1 MTIFNPEWRV
11 TIDGQ
16 IYTDVIL
23 SGVSITSGRTD
34 IYSQPVAGYCSLT
47 VINLDNSVFP
57 FNVNQGMTLQLK
69 DSTDTYRTIFGGNI
83 TDVTLEVVS
92 AGGSGIA
99 TAASLTALGALSRLP
114 KALTEGVLAKD
125 LDGVQIA
132 VLLEDLLVN
141 NWLEVPPAFT
151 WSSYPAT
158 TTWAN
163 AENTGLGTIDTG
175 IYELES
181 RTREVTDVYSLA
193 SSLAVSGFGYLWE
206 CSCGLINYAGAT
218 HRQDYLAN
226 NGYTTISANQGLAA
240 GIRTV
245 TQSGDVRNVIALKW
259 RAGTEEVEDLD
270 SIAVFGKLGQTITT
284 TLEKKTDA
292 EDQAQRYLDLRS
304 YPRAKFESITFPI
317 TSPELSD
324 EQRDA
329 LLGIFMGMPISLT
342 DLPLNINGGQFQG
355 FVEGFRWSVSLNSIL
370 LTINMSPI
378 EFSLVAINWEQVNAA
393 EQWNTLS
400 NTLTWEQAT
409 GAVA

>member
-1 MTIFNPEWRV
+1 MSIFNPEWRV
-11 TIDGQ
+11 TIGGE
-16 IYTDVIL
+16 IYTNVIL

-47 VINLDNSVFP
+47 VINLNNSVFE
-57 FNVNQGMTLQLK
+57 FQVNQGMTLQLK
-69 DSTDTYRTIFGGNI
+69 DSTGTYVTIFGGNI

-92 AGGSGIA
+92 AGGSGMA

-132 VLLEDLLVN
+132 SLLTDLLVN
-141 NWLEVPPAFT
+141 NWLEVPAGLT
-151 WSSYPAT
+151 WATYSST
-158 TTWAN
+158 ETWAN
-163 AENTGLGTIDTG
+163 AQNTGLGEIDTG
-175 IYELES
+175 IYELQS
-181 RTREVTDVYSLA
+181 RTAEVTDVYSLA
-193 SSLAVSGFGYLWE
+193 SALAVSGFGYLYE
-206 CSCGLINYAGAT
+206 SADGLINYAGAT

-226 NGYTTISANQGLAA
+226 NGYTVISANQGLAA

-245 TQSGDVRNVIALKW
+245 TQSGDVRNVIALKY
-259 RAGTEEVEDLD
+259 RGGTEEVEDLE
-270 SIAVFGKLGQTITT
+270 SIAIFGKLGQSITT
-284 TLEKKTDA
+284 TLENKTDA

-324 EQRDA
+324 QQRDA

-342 DLPLNINGGQFQG
+342 DLPLNISGGEFQG
-355 FVEGFRWSVSLNSIL
+355 YVEGFTWSVSLNSIL

-378 EFSLVAINWEQVNAA
+378 EFSQVAINWEQVNAA
-393 EQWNTLS
+393 EVWNTIS
-400 NTLTWEQAT
+400 NTLTWEKAI

>member
-1 MTIFNPEWRV
+1 MSIFNPEWRV
-11 TIDGQ
+11 TIGST
-16 IYTDVIL
+16 IYTNVTL

-47 VINLDNSVFP
+47 VINLDNSVFD
-57 FNVNQGMTLQLK
+57 FQVNQGMTLQLK
-69 DSTDTYRTIFGGNI
+69 DSTGTYRTMFGGNLTDI
-83 TDVTLEVVS
+83 TIEVVS
-92 AGGSGIA
+92 AGGAGMA

-125 LDGVQIA
+125 LDGEQIA

-141 NWLEVPPAFT
+141 NWIEVPAALT
-151 WSSYPAT
+151 WAAYPAT
-158 TTWAN
+158 ETWLTAQ
-163 AENTGLGTIDTG
+163 NTGLGEIDSG
-175 IYELES
+175 IYELQA
-181 RTREVTDVYSLA
+181 RTADVTDVYSLA
-193 SSLAVSGFGYLWE
+193 SALAVSGFGYLYE
-206 CSCGLINYAGAT
+206 SSDGLINYAGAT

-226 NGYTTISANQGLAA
+226 NGYTTISANQGLSA

-259 RAGTEEVEDLD
+259 RAGTEEVSDLT
-270 SIAVFGKLGQTITT
+270 SIAQFGKLGQSITT
-284 TLEKKTDA
+284 TLHNKVDA
-292 EDQAQRYLDLRS
+292 ESQSQRYLDLRA

-317 TSPELSD
+317 TSPELSN

-329 LLGIFMGMPISLT
+329 LLGVFMGMPISLT
-342 DLPLNINGGQFQG
+342 DLPLNISGGQFQG
-355 FVEGFRWSVSLNSIL
+355 FVEGFTWSVSLNSIL

-378 EFSLVAINWEQVNAA
+378 EFSLVAINWAQVNAA
-393 EQWNTLS
+393 ERWNTLS

>member
-1 MTIFNPEWRV
+1 MSIFNPEWRV
-11 TIDGQ
+11 TIGST
-16 IYTDVIL
+16 IYTNVTL
-23 SGVSITSGRTD
+23 SGLSITSGRTD

-47 VINLDNSVFP
+47 VINLDNSVFD
-57 FNVNQGMTLQLK
+57 FQINQGMTLQLK
-69 DSTDTYRTIFGGNI
+69 DSTGTYRTMFGGNL
-83 TDVTLEVVS
+83 TDITLEVVS
-92 AGGSGIA
+92 AGGAGMA

-114 KALTEGVLAKD
+114 KALTEGLLAKD

-141 NWLEVPPAFT
+141 NWIEVPAALT
-151 WSSYPAT
+151 WNTYPAT
-158 TTWAN
+158 TTWLT
-163 AENTGLGTIDTG
+163 AENTGLGEIDSG
-175 IYELES
+175 IYELEA
-181 RTREVTDVYSLA
+181 RTADVTDVYSLA
-193 SSLAVSGFGYLWE
+193 SALAVSGFGYLWE
-206 CSCGLINYAGAT
+206 SSDGLINYAGAT

-226 NGYTTISANQGLAA
+226 NGYTTISANQGLSA

-259 RAGTEEVEDLD
+259 RAGTEEVSDQT
-270 SIAVFGKLGQTITT
+270 SIDQFGKLGQSITT
-284 TLEKKTDA
+284 TLHDALDA
-292 EDQAQRYLDLRS
+292 ESQAQRYLDLRA

-317 TSPELSD
+317 TSPELSN

-342 DLPLNINGGQFQG
+342 DLPLNISGGQFQG
-355 FVEGFRWSVSLNSIL
+355 FVEGFTWSVSLNSIL

-393 EQWNTLS
+393 ETWNTLS

>member
-11 TIDGQ
+11 TIGGE
-16 IYTDVIL
+16 IYTNVIL
-23 SGVSITSGRTD
+23 SGLSITSGRTD

-47 VINLDNSVFP
+47 VINLNNSVFE
-57 FNVNQGMTLQLK
+57 FQVNQGMTLQLK
-69 DSTDTYRTIFGGNI
+69 DSTGTYVTMFGGNI
-83 TDVTLEVVS
+83 TDVTLEVVA

-132 VLLEDLLVN
+132 SLLTDLLVN
-141 NWLEVPPAFT
+141 NWLEVPAGLT
-151 WSSYPAT
+151 WATYSST
-158 TTWAN
+158 ETWAN
-163 AENTGLGTIDTG
+163 AQNTGLGEIDEG

-181 RTREVTDVYSLA
+181 RTAEVTDVYSLA
-193 SSLAVSGFGYLWE
+193 SALAVSGFGYLYE
-206 CSCGLINYAGAT
+206 SADGLINYAGAT

-226 NGYTTISANQGLAA
+226 NGYTVISANQGLAA

-259 RAGTEEVEDLD
+259 RAGTEEVEDLE
-270 SIAVFGKLGQTITT
+270 SIALFGKLGTTVTT
-284 TLEKKTDA
+284 TLHDSADA
-292 EDQAQRYLDLRS
+292 ESQAQRYLDLRS

-317 TSPELSD
+317 TSPELSN

-329 LLGIFMGMPISLT
+329 LLGVFMGMPISLT
-342 DLPLNINGGQFQG
+342 DLPLNISGGEFQG
-355 FVEGFRWSVSLNSIL
+355 YVEGFTWSVSLNSIL

-378 EFSLVAINWEQVNAA
+378 EFSQVAINWEQVNAA
-393 EQWNTLS
+393 EAWNTIS
-400 NTLTWEQAT
+400 NTLTWEKAI

>member
-11 TIDGQ
+11 TIGST
-16 IYTDVIL
+16 IYTDVTL
-23 SGVSITSGRTD
+23 SGLSITSGRTD

-47 VINLDNSVFP
+47 IINLDNSVFD
-57 FNVNQGMTLQLK
+57 FQVNQGMTLQLK
-69 DSTDTYRTIFGGNI
+69 DSTGTYRTMFGGNL
-83 TDVTLEVVS
+83 TDITLEVVS
-92 AGGSGIA
+92 AGGAGMA

-114 KALTEGVLAKD
+114 KALTEGVLHKD

-132 VLLEDLLVN
+132 VILEDLLVN
-141 NWLEVPPAFT
+141 NWLEVPAALT
-151 WSSYPAT
+151 WATYPAT
-158 TTWAN
+158 TTWLT
-163 AENTGLGTIDTG
+163 AENTGLGEIDSG
-175 IYELES
+175 IYELEA
-181 RTREVTDVYSLA
+181 RTADVTDVYSLA
-193 SSLAVSGFGYLWE
+193 SALAVSGFGYLYE
-206 CSCGLINYAGAT
+206 SSDGLINYAGAT

-226 NGYTTISANQGLAA
+226 NGYTTISANQGLSA

-259 RAGTEEVEDLD
+259 RAGTEEVLD
-270 SIAVFGKLGQTITT
+270 QTSIDQFGKLGQTITT
-284 TLEKKTDA
+284 TLQKKTDA

-342 DLPLNINGGQFQG
+342 DLPLNISGGQFQG
-355 FVEGFRWSVSLNSIL
+355 FVEGFTWSVSLNSIL

>member
-1 MTIFNPEWRV
+1 MSNFNPEWRV
-11 TIDGQ
+11 TIGGT
-16 IYTDVIL
+16 IYTNVTL

-47 VINLDNSVFP
+47 VINLDNSVFD
-57 FNVNQGMTLQLK
+57 FQVNQGMTLQLK
-69 DSTDTYRTIFGGNI
+69 DSTGTYRTMFGGNL
-83 TDVTLEVVS
+83 TDITLEVVA
-92 AGGSGIA
+92 AGGAGMA
-99 TAASLTALGALSRLP
+99 TAASITALGALARLP

-125 LDGVQIA
+125 LDGIQIA

-141 NWLEVPPAFT
+141 NWLEVPAAYT
-151 WSSYPAT
+151 WASYPAT
-158 TTWAN
+158 ETWAN
-163 AENTGLGTIDTG
+163 AQNTGLGEIDDG
-175 IYELES
+175 IYELEA
-181 RTREVTDVYSLA
+181 RTAEVTDVYSLA
-193 SSLAVSGFGYLWE
+193 SALATSGFGYLYE
-206 CSCGLINYAGAT
+206 SADGLINYAGAT

-226 NGYTTISANQGLAA
+226 NGYVTISANQGLSA

-259 RAGTEEVEDLD
+259 RAGTEEVEDLT
-270 SIAVFGKLGQTITT
+270 SIAQFGKLGQSITT
-284 TLEKKTDA
+284 TLHDSADA
-292 EDQAQRYLDLRS
+292 AAQAQRYLDLRS

-317 TSPELSD
+317 TSPEFSTS
-324 EQRDA
+324 QRDA

-355 FVEGFRWSVSLNSIL
+355 FVEGFTWSVSLNSIL

>member
-1 MTIFNPEWRV
+1 MSIFNPEWRV
-11 TIDGQ
+11 TIGGE
-16 IYTDVIL
+16 IYTNVIL
-23 SGVSITSGRTD
+23 SGLSITSGRTD

-47 VINLDNSVFP
+47 VINLNNSVFE
-57 FNVNQGMTLQLK
+57 FQVNQGMTLQLK
-69 DSTDTYRTIFGGNI
+69 DSTGTYVTIFGGNI
-83 TDVTLEVVS
+83 TDVTIEVVS
-92 AGGSGIA
+92 AGGSGMA

-132 VLLEDLLVN
+132 SLLQDLLVN
-141 NWLEVPPAFT
+141 NWLEVPAGLT
-151 WSSYPAT
+151 WATYSST
-158 TTWAN
+158 ETWAN
-163 AENTGLGTIDTG
+163 AQNTGLGEIDTG
-175 IYELES
+175 IYELER
-181 RTREVTDVYSLA
+181 RTAEVTDVYSLA
-193 SSLAVSGFGYLWE
+193 AALAVSGFGYLYE
-206 CSCGLINYAGAT
+206 SADGLINYAGAT

-226 NGYTTISANQGLAA
+226 NGYTVISANQGLAA

-259 RAGTEEVEDLD
+259 RAGTEEVEDLE
-270 SIAVFGKLGQTITT
+270 SIALFGKLGTTVTT
-284 TLEKKTDA
+284 TLERKTDA

-324 EQRDA
+324 QQRDA

-342 DLPLNINGGQFQG
+342 DLPLNISGGEFQG
-355 FVEGFRWSVSLNSIL
+355 YVEGFTWSVSLNSIL

-378 EFSLVAINWEQVNAA
+378 EFSQVAINWEQVNATEA
-393 EQWNTLS
+393 WNTIS
-400 NTLTWEQAT
+400 NTLTWEKAI

>member
-1 MTIFNPEWRV
+1 MSIFNPEWRV
-11 TIDGQ
+11 TIGGE
-16 IYTDVIL
+16 IYTNVIL
-23 SGVSITSGRTD
+23 SGVSISSGRTD

-47 VINLDNSVFP
+47 VINLNNSVFQ
-57 FNVNQGMTLQLK
+57 FQVNQGMTLQLK
-69 DSTDTYRTIFGGNI
+69 DSTGTYVTIFGGNI
-83 TDVTLEVVS
+83 TDVTIEVVS
-92 AGGSGIA
+92 AGGSGMA

-132 VLLEDLLVN
+132 SLLENLLVN
-141 NWLEVPPAFT
+141 NWLEVPAGLT
-151 WSSYPAT
+151 WATYSST
-158 TTWAN
+158 ETWAN
-163 AENTGLGTIDTG
+163 AQNTGYGEIDTG
-175 IYELES
+175 IYELQS
-181 RTREVTDVYSLA
+181 RTCEVTDVYSLA
-193 SSLAVSGFGYLWE
+193 SALAVSGFGYLYE
-206 CSCGLINYAGAT
+206 SADGLINYAGAT

-226 NGYTTISANQGLAA
+226 NGYTVISANQGLAA

-270 SIAVFGKLGQTITT
+270 SIAVFGKLGTTVTT

-324 EQRDA
+324 QQRDA

-342 DLPLNINGGQFQG
+342 DLPLNIEGGQFQG
-355 FVEGFRWSVSLNSIL
+355 YVEGFTWSVSLNSIL

-378 EFSLVAINWEQVNAA
+378 EFSQVAINWEQVNAA
-393 EQWNTLS
+393 EVWNTIS
-400 NTLTWEQAT
+400 NTLTWEQAI

>member
-11 TIDGQ
+11 TIGST
-16 IYTDVIL
+16 IYTNVTL

-47 VINLDNSVFP
+47 VINLDNSVFD
-57 FNVNQGMTLQLK
+57 FQVNQGMTLQLK
-69 DSTDTYRTIFGGNI
+69 DSTGTYRTIFGGNLTDI
-83 TDVTLEVVS
+83 TIEVVS
-92 AGGSGIA
+92 AGGAGMA

-114 KALTEGVLAKD
+114 KALTEGVLHKD

-141 NWLEVPPAFT
+141 NWLEVPAGYT
-151 WSSYPAT
+151 WSTYPAT
-158 TTWAN
+158 TTWLN
-163 AENTGLGTIDTG
+163 AENTGLGEIDDG
-175 IYELES
+175 IYELQA
-181 RTREVTDVYSLA
+181 RTAEVTDVYSLA
-193 SSLAVSGFGYLWE
+193 SALAVSGFGYLYE
-206 CSCGLINYAGAT
+206 SADGLINYAGAT

-226 NGYTTISANQGLAA
+226 NGYTTISANQGLSA
-240 GIRTV
+240 GIRTI

-259 RAGTEEVEDLD
+259 RAGTEEISDPT
-270 SIAVFGKLGQTITT
+270 SILQFGKLGQSVTT
-284 TLEKKTDA
+284 TLHDAIDA
-292 EDQAQRYLDLRS
+292 ESQAQRYLDLRA

-317 TSPELSD
+317 TSPELSN

-342 DLPLNINGGQFQG
+342 DLPLNISGGQFQG
-355 FVEGFRWSVSLNSIL
+355 FVEGFTWSVSLNSIL

-378 EFSLVAINWEQVNAA
+378 EFSLVAINWAQVNAA

>member
-1 MTIFNPEWRV
+1 MTIFNPEWQV
-11 TIDGQ
+11 TIGST
-16 IYTDVIL
+16 IYTNVTL

-47 VINLDNSVFP
+47 VINLDNSVFD
-57 FNVNQGMTLQLK
+57 FQVNQGMTLQLK
-69 DSTDTYRTIFGGNI
+69 DSTNTYVTIFGGNI
-83 TDVTLEVVS
+83 TDITLEVVS
-92 AGGSGIA
+92 AGGAGMA
-99 TAASLTALGALSRLP
+99 TAASLTALGALSKLP

-132 VLLEDLLVN
+132 SILNDLLVN
-141 NWLEVPPAFT
+141 NWLEVPAAYT
-151 WSSYPAT
+151 WATYPAT
-158 TTWAN
+158 ETWAN
-163 AENTGLGTIDTG
+163 AQNTGLGEIDSG
-175 IYELES
+175 IYELEA
-181 RTREVTDVYSLA
+181 RTAEITDVYSLA
-193 SSLAVSGFGYLWE
+193 SALALSGFGYLYE
-206 CSCGLINYAGAT
+206 SSDGLINYAGAT

-226 NGYTTISANQGLAA
+226 NGYTTISANQGLSA

-270 SIAVFGKLGQTITT
+270 SIAEFGKLGQSITT
-284 TLEKKTDA
+284 TLHDNADA
-292 EDQAQRYLDLRS
+292 TSQANRYLALRS

-355 FVEGFRWSVSLNSIL
+355 FVEGFTWSVSLNSIL

>member
-1 MTIFNPEWRV
+1 MSIFNPEWRV
-11 TIDGQ
+11 TIGGT
-16 IYTDVIL
+16 IYTNVTL
-23 SGVSITSGRTD
+23 SGLSITSGRTD

-47 VINLDNSVFP
+47 VINLDNSVFD
-57 FNVNQGMTLQLK
+57 FQVNQGMTLQLK
-69 DSTDTYRTIFGGNI
+69 DSTGTYRTMFGGNL
-83 TDVTLEVVS
+83 TDVTIEVVS
-92 AGGSGIA
+92 AGGAGMA

-125 LDGVQIA
+125 LDGVQMA
-132 VLLEDLLVN
+132 VILEDLLVN
-141 NWLEVPPAFT
+141 NWLEVPAAYT
-151 WSSYPAT
+151 WDNYPAT
-158 TTWAN
+158 TTWLT
-163 AENTGLGTIDTG
+163 AENTGLGEIDSG

-181 RTREVTDVYSLA
+181 RTADITDVYSLA
-193 SSLAVSGFGYLWE
+193 SALALSGFGYLYE
-206 CSCGLINYAGAT
+206 SSDGLINYAGAT
-218 HRQDYLAN
+218 HRQDYLAA
-226 NGYTTISANQGLAA
+226 NGYTTISANQGLSA

-259 RAGTEEVEDLD
+259 RAGTEEVSDLT
-270 SIAVFGKLGQTITT
+270 SIAQFGKLGQSITT
-284 TLEKKTDA
+284 TLHNHVDA
-292 EDQAQRYLDLRS
+292 TSQANRYLDLRA

-329 LLGIFMGMPISLT
+329 LLGIFMGMPINLT

-355 FVEGFRWSVSLNSIL
+355 FVEGWRWGVSLNSIL

-378 EFSLVAINWEQVNAA
+378 EFSLVAINWDQVNAA
-393 EQWNTLS
+393 ETWNTLS

>member
-1 MTIFNPEWRV
+1 MSIFNPEWRV
-11 TIDGQ
+11 TIGST
-16 IYTDVIL
+16 IYTDVTL
-23 SGVSITSGRTD
+23 SGLSITSGRTD

-47 VINLDNSVFP
+47 IINLDNSVFD
-57 FNVNQGMTLQLK
+57 FQVNQGMTLQLK
-69 DSTDTYRTIFGGNI
+69 DSTGTFRTMFGGNL
-83 TDVTLEVVS
+83 TDITLEVVS
-92 AGGSGIA
+92 AGGAGMA

-132 VLLEDLLVN
+132 VILEDLLVN
-141 NWLEVPPAFT
+141 NWLEVPAALT
-151 WSSYPAT
+151 WNTYPAT
-158 TTWAN
+158 ETWLT
-163 AENTGLGTIDTG
+163 AENTGLGEIDDG
-175 IYELES
+175 IYELER
-181 RTREVTDVYSLA
+181 RTADVTDVYSLA
-193 SSLAVSGFGYLWE
+193 SALAVSGFGYLYE
-206 CSCGLINYAGAT
+206 SSDGLINYAGAT

-226 NGYTTISANQGLAA
+226 NGYVTISANQGLSA

-259 RAGTEEVEDLD
+259 RAGTEEVEDLT
-270 SIAVFGKLGQTITT
+270 SIAQFGKLGQSITT
-284 TLEKKTDA
+284 TLHDSADA
-292 EDQAQRYLDLRS
+292 ESQAQRYLDLRA

-317 TSPELSD
+317 TSPELSN

-355 FVEGFRWSVSLNSIL
+355 FVEGFTWSVSLNSIL

-393 EQWNTLS
+393 ETWNTLS
-400 NTLTWEQAT
+400 GTLTWEQAT

>member
-1 MTIFNPEWRV
+1 MSIFNPEWRV
-11 TIDGQ
+11 TIGGT
-16 IYTDVIL
+16 IYTNVIL

-47 VINLDNSVFP
+47 VINLDNSVFE
-57 FNVNQGMTLQLK
+57 FQVNQGLTLQLK
-69 DSTDTYRTIFGGNI
+69 DSTGTYRTIFGGNI

-92 AGGSGIA
+92 AGASGMA

-114 KALTEGVLAKD
+114 KALTDGVLAKD
-125 LDGVQIA
+125 LDGDQIA
-132 VLLEDLLVN
+132 VILEDLLVN
-141 NWLEVPPAFT
+141 NWLEVPPAYT
-151 WSSYPAT
+151 WATYPVT
-158 TTWAN
+158 TTWLN
-163 AENTGLGTIDTG
+163 AENTGLGEIDSG
-175 IYELES
+175 IYELQS
-181 RTREVTDVYSLA
+181 RTSEVTDVYSLA
-193 SSLAVSGFGYLWE
+193 SALAVSGFGYLYE
-206 CSCGLINYAGAT
+206 SSDGLINYAGAT

-270 SIAVFGKLGQTITT
+270 SIALFGKLGQSITT
-284 TLEKKTDA
+284 TLHDHADA
-292 EDQAQRYLDLRS
+292 TSQANRYLALRS

-324 EQRDA
+324 QQRDA

-342 DLPLNINGGQFQG
+342 DLPLNISGGQFQG
-355 FVEGFRWSVSLNSIL
+355 FVEGFTWSVSLNSIL

-378 EFSLVAINWEQVNAA
+378 EFSLVAVNWEQVNAA

-400 NTLTWEQAT
+400 NTLTWEKAT

>member
-1 MTIFNPEWRV
+1 MSIFNPEWRV
-11 TIDGQ
+11 TIGST
-16 IYTDVIL
+16 IYTNVTL

-47 VINLDNSVFP
+47 VINLDNSVFD
-57 FNVNQGMTLQLK
+57 FQVNQGMTLQLK
-69 DSTDTYRTIFGGNI
+69 DSTGTYRTMFGGNLTDI
-83 TDVTLEVVS
+83 TIEVVS
-92 AGGSGIA
+92 AGGAGMA

-125 LDGVQIA
+125 LDGEQIA

-141 NWLEVPPAFT
+141 NWIEVPSALT
-151 WSSYPAT
+151 WAAYPAT
-158 TTWAN
+158 ETWLTAQ
-163 AENTGLGTIDTG
+163 NTGLGEIDSG
-175 IYELES
+175 IYELQA
-181 RTREVTDVYSLA
+181 RTADVTDVYSLA
-193 SSLAVSGFGYLWE
+193 SALAVSGFGYLYE
-206 CSCGLINYAGAT
+206 SSDGLINYAGAT

-226 NGYTTISANQGLAA
+226 NGYTTISANQGLSA

-259 RAGTEEVEDLD
+259 RAGTEEVSDLT
-270 SIAVFGKLGQTITT
+270 SIAQFGKLGQSITT
-284 TLEKKTDA
+284 TLHDAIDA
-292 EDQAQRYLDLRS
+292 ESQAQRYLDLRA

-317 TSPELSD
+317 TSPELSN

-342 DLPLNINGGQFQG
+342 DLPLNISGGQFQG
-355 FVEGFRWSVSLNSIL
+355 FVEGFTWSVSLNSIL

-378 EFSLVAINWEQVNAA
+378 EFSLVAINWAQVNAA

>member
-11 TIDGQ
+11 TIGST
-16 IYTDVIL
+16 IYTNVTL

-47 VINLDNSVFP
+47 VINLDNSVFD
-57 FNVNQGMTLQLK
+57 FQVNQGMTLQLK
-69 DSTDTYRTIFGGNI
+69 DSTGTYRTMFGGNL
-83 TDVTLEVVS
+83 TDITLEVVS
-92 AGGSGIA
+92 AGGAGMA

-125 LDGVQIA
+125 LDGVQIESI
-132 VLLEDLLVN
+132 LTDLLVN
-141 NWLEVPPAFT
+141 NWIEVPAALT
-151 WSSYPAT
+151 WATYPAT
-158 TTWAN
+158 ETWLTAQ
-163 AENTGLGTIDTG
+163 NTGLGEIDSG
-175 IYELES
+175 IYELEA
-181 RTREVTDVYSLA
+181 RTTDVIDVYSLA
-193 SSLAVSGFGYLWE
+193 SALAVSGFGYLYE
-206 CSCGLINYAGAT
+206 SSDGLINYAGAT

-226 NGYTTISANQGLAA
+226 NGYTTISANQGLSA

-259 RAGTEEVEDLD
+259 RAGTEEVEDLT
-270 SIAVFGKLGQTITT
+270 SIAQFGKLGQSITT
-284 TLEKKTDA
+284 TLHNSLDA
-292 EDQAQRYLDLRS
+292 ESQAQRYLDLRA

-329 LLGIFMGMPISLT
+329 LLGIFMGMPINLT

-355 FVEGFRWSVSLNSIL
+355 FVEGFTWSVSLNSIL

-393 EQWNTLS
+393 ETWNTLS
-400 NTLTWEQAT
+400 NTLTWDQAT

>member
-1 MTIFNPEWRV
+1 MTIFNPEWQI

-23 SGVSITSGRTD
+23 SGVSISSGRTD
-34 IYSQPVAGYCSLT
+34 IYSQPVAGYCSLV
-47 VINLDNSVFP
+47 VINLENTVFP
-57 FNVNQGMTLQLK
+57 FNVNQGLTLQLK
-69 DSTDTYRTIFGGNI
+69 DSTGTYRTIFGGNI

-92 AGGSGIA
+92 SGASGIA

-125 LDGVQIA
+125 LDGVQIKSI
-132 VLLEDLLVN
+132 LTDLLVN
-141 NWLEVPPAFT
+141 NWLEVPAGYT
-151 WSSYPAT
+151 WATYPAT
-158 TTWAN
+158 TTWTN
-163 AENTGLGTIDTG
+163 AENTGLGEIDLG
-175 IYELES
+175 SYELEA
-181 RTREVTDVYSLA
+181 RTSEITDVYSLA
-193 SSLAVSGFGYLWE
+193 SALALSGFGYLYE
-206 CSCGLINYAGAT
+206 TADGLINYAGTT
-218 HRQDYLAN
+218 HRQEYLAN
-226 NGYTTISANQGLAA
+226 NGYTTISANQGLSA

-245 TQSGDVRNVIALKW
+245 TQSGDVRNVVGLEW
-259 RAGTEEVEDLD
+259 RAGTVEVSEPS
-270 SIAVFGKLGQTITT
+270 SIAVFGKLGETITT
-284 TLEKKTDA
+284 TLHNKVDA
-292 EDQAQRYLDLRS
+292 ESQAQRYLDLRS

-342 DLPLNINGGQFQG
+342 DLPLNISGGQFQG
-355 FVEGFRWSVSLNSIL
+355 FVEGFTWSVSLNSIL

-378 EFSLVAINWEQVNAA
+378 EFSLVAINWSQVNAA

-409 GAVA
+409 GAVV

>member
-1 MTIFNPEWRV
+1 MSIFNPEWRV
-11 TIDGQ
+11 TIGST
-16 IYTDVIL
+16 IYTNVTL
-23 SGVSITSGRTD
+23 SGLSITSGRTD

-47 VINLDNSVFP
+47 VINLDNSVFD
-57 FNVNQGMTLQLK
+57 FQVNQGMTLQLK
-69 DSTDTYRTIFGGNI
+69 DSTGTYRTMFGGNLTDI
-83 TDVTLEVVS
+83 TIEVVS
-92 AGGSGIA
+92 AGGAGMA

-132 VLLEDLLVN
+132 SILTDLLVN
-141 NWLEVPPAFT
+141 NWIEVPAALT
-151 WSSYPAT
+151 WAAYPAT
-158 TTWAN
+158 ETWLTAQ
-163 AENTGLGTIDTG
+163 NTGLGEIDSG
-175 IYELES
+175 IYELQA
-181 RTREVTDVYSLA
+181 RTADVTDVYSLA
-193 SSLAVSGFGYLWE
+193 SALAVSGFGYLYE
-206 CSCGLINYAGAT
+206 SSDGLINYAGAT

-226 NGYTTISANQGLAA
+226 NGYTTISANQGLSA

-259 RAGTEEVEDLD
+259 RAGTEEVEDLT
-270 SIAVFGKLGQTITT
+270 SIAQFGKLGQSITT
-284 TLEKKTDA
+284 TLHDHADA
-292 EDQAQRYLDLRS
+292 TSQANRYLDLRA

-342 DLPLNINGGQFQG
+342 DLPLNISGGQFQG
-355 FVEGFRWSVSLNSIL
+355 FVEGFTWSVSLNSIL

-393 EQWNTLS
+393 EKWNTLS

>member
-1 MTIFNPEWRV
+1 MSIFNPEWRV
-11 TIDGQ
+11 TIGGE
-16 IYTDVIL
+16 IYTNVIL
-23 SGVSITSGRTD
+23 SGLSITSGRTD

-47 VINLDNSVFP
+47 VINLDNSVFQ
-57 FNVNQGMTLQLK
+57 FQVNQGMTLQLK
-69 DSTDTYRTIFGGNI
+69 DSTGTYRTMFGGNI

-92 AGGSGIA
+92 AGGSGMA

-114 KALTEGVLAKD
+114 KALTEGVLHKD

-132 VLLEDLLVN
+132 SLLEDLLVN
-141 NWLEVPPAFT
+141 NWLEVPAGLT
-151 WSSYPAT
+151 WATYSST
-158 TTWAN
+158 ETWAN
-163 AENTGLGTIDTG
+163 AQNTGLGEIDDG
-175 IYELES
+175 IYELQA
-181 RTREVTDVYSLA
+181 RTAEVTDVYSLA
-193 SSLAVSGFGYLWE
+193 SALALSGFGYLYE
-206 CSCGLINYAGAT
+206 SADGLINYAGAT

-226 NGYTTISANQGLAA
+226 NGYTVISANRGLAA

-259 RAGTEEVEDLD
+259 RAGTEEVEDLE
-270 SIAVFGKLGQTITT
+270 SIALFGKLGTTVTT
-284 TLEKKTDA
+284 TLHDHADA
-292 EDQAQRYLDLRS
+292 ISQAQRYLDLRS

-342 DLPLNINGGQFQG
+342 DLPLNIEGGQFQG
-355 FVEGFRWSVSLNSIL
+355 YVEGWKWSVSLNSIL

-378 EFSLVAINWEQVNAA
+378 EFSQVAINWSQVNAA
-393 EQWNTLS
+393 ESWNTIS
-400 NTLTWEQAT
+400 NTLTWEQAI

>member
-114 KALTEGVLAKD
+114 KALTEGVLVKD
-125 LDGVQIA
+125 LDGEQIA

-141 NWLEVPPAFT
+141 NWLEVPAGYT
-151 WSSYPAT
+151 WATYPAA

-163 AENTGLGTIDTG
+163 AENTGLGEIDQG
-175 IYELES
+175 IYELQS
-181 RTREVTDVYSLA
+181 RTSEVTDVYSLA
-193 SSLAVSGFGYLWE
+193 SALAVSGFGYLYE
-206 CSCGLINYAGAT
+206 SADGLINYAGAT

-270 SIAVFGKLGQTITT
+270 SIAVFGKLGQSITT

-400 NTLTWEQAT
+400 NTLTWENAI

>member
-114 KALTEGVLAKD
+114 KALTEGVLAKA
-125 LDGVQIA
+125 LDGEQIA

-151 WSSYPAT
+151 WASYPAA
-158 TTWAN
+158 TTWLD
-163 AENTGLGTIDTG
+163 AENTGLGTIDDG
-175 IYELES
+175 IYELQS
-181 RTREVTDVYSLA
+181 RTSEVTDVYSLA

-284 TLEKKTDA
+284 TLEKKVDA

-342 DLPLNINGGQFQG
+342 DLPLNISGGQFQG

>member
-69 DSTDTYRTIFGGNI
+69 DSTNTYRTIFGGNI

-125 LDGVQIA
+125 LDGDQIA
-132 VLLEDLLVN
+132 VLLKDLLVN
-141 NWLEVPPAFT
+141 NWLEVPAGYT
-151 WSSYPAT
+151 WATYPAA

-163 AENTGLGTIDTG
+163 AENTGLGEIDQG
-175 IYELES
+175 IYELQS

-193 SSLAVSGFGYLWE
+193 SALAVSGFGYLYE
-206 CSCGLINYAGAT
+206 SADGLINYAGAT

-270 SIAVFGKLGQTITT
+270 SIAVFGKLGQSITT
-284 TLEKKTDA
+284 TLERKTDA

-317 TSPELSD
+317 TSPELSN

-342 DLPLNINGGQFQG
+342 DLPLNISGGQFQG
-355 FVEGFRWSVSLNSIL
+355 FVEGFTWSVSLNSIL

-393 EQWNTLS
+393 ETWNTLS

>member
-11 TIDGQ
+11 TIGST
-16 IYTDVIL
+16 IYTDVTL
-23 SGVSITSGRTD
+23 SGLSITSGRTD

-47 VINLDNSVFP
+47 VINLDNSVFD
-57 FNVNQGMTLQLK
+57 FQVNQGMTLQLK
-69 DSTDTYRTIFGGNI
+69 DSTGTYVTMFGGNL
-83 TDVTLEVVS
+83 TDVTIEVVS
-92 AGGSGIA
+92 AGGAGMA
-99 TAASLTALGALSRLP
+99 TAASLTALGALARLP
-114 KALTEGVLAKD
+114 KALTEGVLHKD

-132 VLLEDLLVN
+132 VILEDLLVN
-141 NWLEVPPAFT
+141 NWLEVPPAYT
-151 WSSYPAT
+151 WATYPAT
-158 TTWAN
+158 TTWLT
-163 AENTGLGTIDTG
+163 AENTGLGEIDSG
-175 IYELES
+175 IYELEA
-181 RTREVTDVYSLA
+181 RTADVTDVYSLA
-193 SSLAVSGFGYLWE
+193 SALAVSGFGYLYE
-206 CSCGLINYAGAT
+206 SSDGLINYAGAT

-226 NGYTTISANQGLAA
+226 NGYVTISANQGLSA

-259 RAGTEEVEDLD
+259 RAGTEEVEDLT
-270 SIAVFGKLGQTITT
+270 SIAQFGKLGQSITT
-284 TLEKKTDA
+284 TLHDSADA
-292 EDQAQRYLDLRS
+292 ESQAQRYLDLRA

-317 TSPELSD
+317 TSPELSN

-342 DLPLNINGGQFQG
+342 DLPLNISGGQFQG
-355 FVEGFRWSVSLNSIL
+355 FVEGFTWSVSLNSIF

>member
-1 MTIFNPEWRV
+1 MTIFNPDWRV
-11 TIDGQ
+11 TIGST
-16 IYTDVIL
+16 IYTDVTL
-23 SGVSITSGRTD
+23 SGLSITSGRTD

-47 VINLDNSVFP
+47 IINLDNSVFD
-57 FNVNQGMTLQLK
+57 FQVNQGMTLQLK
-69 DSTDTYRTIFGGNI
+69 DSTGTYRTMFGGNL
-83 TDVTLEVVS
+83 TDITLEVVS
-92 AGGSGIA
+92 AGGAGMA

-114 KALTEGVLAKD
+114 KALTEGVLHKD

-132 VLLEDLLVN
+132 VILEDLLVN
-141 NWLEVPPAFT
+141 NWLEVPAALT
-151 WSSYPAT
+151 WNTYPAT
-158 TTWAN
+158 ETWLT
-163 AENTGLGTIDTG
+163 AENTGLGEIDDG
-175 IYELES
+175 IYELEA
-181 RTREVTDVYSLA
+181 RTADVTDVYSLA
-193 SSLAVSGFGYLWE
+193 SALAVSGFGYLYE
-206 CSCGLINYAGAT
+206 SSDGLINYAGAT

-226 NGYTTISANQGLAA
+226 NGYVTISANQGLSA

-259 RAGTEEVEDLD
+259 RAGTEEVEDLT
-270 SIAVFGKLGQTITT
+270 SIAQFGKLGQSITT
-284 TLEKKTDA
+284 TLHDSADA
-292 EDQAQRYLDLRS
+292 ESQAQRYLDLRA

-317 TSPELSD
+317 TSPELSN

-355 FVEGFRWSVSLNSIL
+355 FVEGFTWSVSLNSIL